1 MTSTVLVDTC
11 TIVNF
16 AAVGRLDLLE
26 VALDGC
32 GRWTETASFET
43 DRAAEYWPLLCS
55 VTIADWLG
63 QPLSPNHA
71 GDAEAIFQLRRQLGG
86 TRRTP
91 REHLAE
97 AEAIHLILCY
107 PEFAGAVLLTDDRN
121 AGDLAAKR
129 GIQVWMSMTM
139 LSHAYMRGHIGC
151 PAAHELLRDMVAA
164 GRGPYV
170 PADHE
175 AVCP

>member
-1 MTSTVLVDTC
+1 MTSAVLVDTC

-26 VALDGC
+26 VALDGY
-32 GRWTETASFET
+32 GRWTETAAFET
-43 DRAAEYWPLLCS
+43 GRAAEHWPLLCS
-55 VTIADWLG
+55 VSIADWLG
-63 QPLSPNHA
+63 APVSPNRA

-86 TRRTP
+86 RRRSP
-91 REHLAE
+91 REHLGE

-107 PEFAGAVLLTDDRN
+107 SEFAGAVLLTDDRS

-129 GIQVWMSMTM
+129 GIQVWMSMTL
-139 LSHAYMRGHIGC
+139 LSHAYAKGHIGC
-151 PAAHELLRDMVAA
+151 PAAHELLRDMAAA
-164 GRGPYV
+164 GRGPHV

>member
-16 AAVGRLDLLE
+16 AAVDRLDLLE
-26 VALDGC
+26 AVLDGC

-43 DRAAEYWPLLCS
+43 DRAAEYWPHLRS
-55 VTIADWLG
+55 ASIVDWLG
-63 QPLSPNHA
+63 EPLSPNRS

-86 TRRTP
+86 VRRAP

-107 PEFAGAVLLTDDRN
+107 PEFAGAMLLTDDRS

-129 GIQVWMSMTM
+129 GIHVWMSMTV
-139 LSHAYMRGHIGC
+139 LSHAYLQGHIGC
-151 PAAHELLRDMVAA
+151 PAAHELLRDMAAA

-170 PADHE
+170 PDDHG

>member
-1 MTSTVLVDTC
+1 MASTVLVDTC

-16 AAVGRLDLLE
+16 AAVDRLDLLE
-26 VALDGC
+26 VALDGY

-43 DRAAEYWPLLCS
+43 NR
-55 VTIADWLG
+55 
-63 QPLSPNHA
+63 A
-71 GDAEAIFQLRRQLGG
+71 GDVEAIFQLRRQLGG
-86 TRRTP
+86 TRRAP
-91 REHLAE
+91 REHLGE
-97 AEAIHLILCY
+97 AEAIHLIQCY
-107 PEFAGAVLLTDDRN
+107 PEYAGAVLLTDDRN

-129 GIQVWMSMTM
+129 GIQVWMSMTV
-139 LSHAYMRGHIGC
+139 LSHAYMQGHIGC
-151 PAAHELLRDMVAA
+151 PAAHELLRDMAAA

>member
-1 MTSTVLVDTC
+1 MTSTVLVDAC

-26 VALDGC
+26 VALDGL
-32 GRWTETASFET
+32 GRWTETVAFEIG
-43 DRAAEYWPLLCS
+43 RATEHWPLLFAVS
-55 VTIADWLG
+55 IADWLG
-63 QPLSPNHA
+63 PPLSLDRA
-71 GDAEAIFQLRRQLGG
+71 GDADAIFQLRRQLGG
-86 TRRTP
+86 TRRAP
-91 REHLAE
+91 REHLGE

-129 GIQVWMSMTM
+129 GIQVWMSMTV
-139 LSHAYMRGHIGC
+139 LSRAYAHGHIGC
-151 PAAHELLRDMVAA
+151 PEAHELLYDMVAV
-164 GRGPYV
+164 GRRPYV

>member
-1 MTSTVLVDTC
+1 MTSAVLVDTC

-16 AAVGRLDLLE
+16 AAAGRLDLLE
-26 VALDGC
+26 VTLDGC
-32 GRWTETASFET
+32 GRWTETVAFET
-43 DRAAEYWPLLCS
+43 DRAAEHWPLLCS
-55 VTIADWLG
+55 VSIADWLG
-63 QPLSPNHA
+63 VPLSPDRA

-86 TRRTP
+86 TRRAP
-91 REHLAE
+91 REHLGE

-129 GIQVWMSMTM
+129 GIQVWMSMTV
-139 LSHAYMRGHIGC
+139 LSHAYAQDHIGC
-151 PAAHELLRDMVAA
+151 PAAHELLRDMADA
-164 GRGPYV
+164 GRGVHV
-170 PADHE
+170 PADHK